1 MSGFKNSETP
11 QIGVATRL
19 RLPNYIKKPILKI
32 AAAGT
37 HCMLID
43 SDKKVWVWGY
53 GLLGK
58 GLSFIIALYI
68 IFFIKKLILSKKR
81 SQM

>member
-1 MSGFKNSETP
+1 MSGSNEA
-11 QIGVATRL
+11 QIGVSTRL
-19 RLPNYIKKPILKI
+19 KIPSYIKKPVLKI

-58 GLSFIIALYI
+58 G
-68 IFFIKKLILSKKR
+68 
-81 SQM
+81 

>member
-1 MSGFKNSETP
+1 MQLFYLIQTKQLAMSGSKEP
-11 QIGVATRL
+11 QIGIACRL
-19 RLPNYIKKPILKI
+19 KLPSYIKKPVQKI

-58 GLSFIIALYI
+58 G
-68 IFFIKKLILSKKR
+68 
-81 SQM
+81 

>member
-1 MSGFKNSETP
+1 MSGSKEP
-11 QIGVATRL
+11 QIGIACRL
-19 RLPNYIKKPILKI
+19 KLPSYIKKPVQKI
-32 AAAGT
+32 AASGT

-58 GLSFIIALYI
+58 G
-68 IFFIKKLILSKKR
+68 
-81 SQM
+81 